1 MTSNHRDIRNDWT
14 IDEVA
19 QLFDMPFND
28 LLMQAQTLHRTYF
41 QPNQLQASI
50 LLSIKTGACPE
61 DCKYCAQSGHYNTG
75 LTKEKLIQVE
85 KVVQAARKAKESG
98 ATRFCMG
105 AAWRN
110 PPAKDMPMLI
120 EMIQQVKA
128 LDLETCMTLGMLS
141 RQQADTLAKAGLD
154 YYNHNLDTSPEHY
167 GNIITTRSYA
177 DRLETL
183 AHVRDSGMKV
193 CCGGILGLGETLRD
207 RVSLLRQLANLPE
220 HPESVPVNRLSKIAG
235 TPMENA
241 EEVSGIEFV
250 KTIAAARIMMP
261 KSYIRLAAGRETMS
275 DELQALAYMAGANS
289 IFSGEKLLTTPNAE
303 PGCDMQLFTAL
314 GVTLETYE
322 ETISHNGN
330 PEKSEKSEPE
340 LTPSPLFYEARPLA
354 EKARA

>member
-1 MTSNHRDIRNDWT
+1 MTSNNPDIRNNWT

-19 QLFDMPFND
+19 QLFAMPFND
-28 LLMQAQTLHRTYF
+28 LLLQAQTLHRTCF
-41 QPNQLQASI
+41 QPNQLQACI

-61 DCKYCAQSGHYNTG
+61 DCKYCAQSGHYNTQ

-85 KVVQAARKAKESG
+85 KVVEAARKAKESG

-110 PPAKDMPMLI
+110 PPARDMPMLV

-128 LDLETCMTLGMLS
+128 LELETCMTLGMLS
-141 RQQADTLAKAGLD
+141 RQQADTLAEAGLD

-167 GNIITTRSYA
+167 GNIITTRTYT

-193 CCGGILGLGETLRD
+193 CCGGILGLGETLHD
-207 RVSLLRQLANLPE
+207 RASLLQQLANLPA
-220 HPESVPVNRLSKIAG
+220 HPESVPVNRLSKIPG

-261 KSYIRLAAGRETMS
+261 KTYIRLAAGRESMS

-289 IFSGEKLLTTPNAE
+289 IFRGEKLLTTPNV
-303 PGCDMQLFTAL
+303 GHGRDTAL
-314 GVTLETYE
+314 FSALGITLETYE
-322 ETISHNGN
+322 ETINHGGGN
-330 PEKSEKSEPE
+330 YGGKAGSEI
-340 LTPSPLFYEARPLA
+340 TPPPLFYEAMPLA
-354 EKARA
+354 GNTRV